1 MFHWKVSDS
10 SCIRG
15 SAPWVLTPESN
26 WVKMLLRMSDKRL
39 DQSKKVAGSGLEWG
53 ALGNE
58 GGQRISMK
66 PRVMW
71 QLECEQ
77 CQGQEAT
84 AQSKALS
91 SSYPCQGQH
100 SIQGSVLAEQEVVAQ
115 GQTMGVAWAL
125 TQLQRKHMSLIC
137 EKCNIPKDAL
147 GQLSP
152 AIKEEG
158 TLSSDGL
165 HFHIT
170 MTPDPPRDREDLTAS
185 KQYNMWREN

>member
-1 MFHWKVSDS
+1 MS
-10 SCIRG
+10 SVKGKRQQLRVKHCQVHILARG
-15 SAPWVLTPESN
+15 S
-26 WVKMLLRMSDKRL
+26 
-39 DQSKKVAGSGLEWG
+39 
-53 ALGNE
+53 
-58 GGQRISMK
+58 
-66 PRVMW
+66 
-71 QLECEQ
+71 
-77 CQGQEAT
+77 T
-84 AQSKALS
+84 ASKAVS
-91 SSYPCQGQH
+91 S
-100 SIQGSVLAEQEVVAQ
+100 AEQEVVAQ